1 MSQDLVIFE
10 KQLEF
15 IKPQLYNVEFP
26 KLQFANGTLIPIE
39 KSVASSA
46 ETITYRTYTRHGLA
60 KIISDYATDF
70 ANADVSGKE
79 TTSVVKSVGSAFTYS
94 IQEIRAAQ
102 SAGMNLPS
110 KKLEAAVEAINQKM
124 DQIAIDG
131 EVQAGLNGFLSHPN
145 IGEYT
150 VSPDGTGSS
159 QKWADKTAEQIL
171 DDMFNI
177 CQQSSIVSKGVEK
190 ADTLL
195 LPDVSYNLIARK
207 RASSTAPS
215 DTTIL
220 KFFKEV
226 MPEVTIISVP
236 KFNGKG
242 ENGSGVMVAYER
254 SPVKLTFEIPQ
265 DIETFP
271 AQQEMLAYKVPVHA
285 RTGGVIVYYPISIT
299 KAEGI

>member
-1 MSQDLVIFE
+1 MSQDLAIFE
-10 KQLEF
+10 RQLEY

-26 KLQFANGTLIPIE
+26 KLQFANGTLIPIDE
-39 KSVASSA
+39 SVPSSA
-46 ETITYRTYTRHGLA
+46 ETITYKTYTRHGLA

-79 TTSVVKSVGSAFTYS
+79 TTSVIKSVGSAFTYS

-102 SAGMNLPS
+102 STGMNLPS
-110 KKLEAAVEAINQKM
+110 KKFEAAVEAVNQKM
-124 DQIAIDG
+124 DQIALDG
-131 EVQAGLNGFLSHPN
+131 EVKAGLNGLLSHPN

-150 VSPDGTGSS
+150 VPANGTGSS

-177 CQQSSIVSKGVEK
+177 CEQSAIVSKNVEQV
-190 ADTLL
+190 DTLL
-195 LPDVSYNLIARK
+195 LPSINYKLIARR

-226 MPEVTIISVP
+226 MPEVTVISVP

-254 SPVKLTFEIPQ
+254 NPKKLTFEIPQ

-285 RTGGVIVYYPISIT
+285 RTGGVIIYYPLSIT